1 MIDYK
6 FILFL
11 ISIFSILYIKK
22 KLNLGTNITLYVKEI
37 YTDDNRYCK
46 DLKKPFSIY
55 LDISDQFV
63 PEYIEIFDA
72 FNFTMIPEYNFYA
85 NNLTFT
91 CSIIGPTE
99 TMASYII
106 CELIDKF
113 DLDENINY
121 IMEKYDDEKKF
132 SVEFEGE
139 KYDFTIELLSM
150 YFEIGHKNDDYSPL
164 KPKITGSQVINY
176 SIQEEHHIDFI
187 FDTYLKDNELP
198 GIILHDNSM
207 EISLIELNCTKN
219 DTNKLKCN
227 LNNET
232 VPGPIDNYKIYSIYY
247 KNLCGFRENIDDT
260 ISVTSGKDL

>member
-1 MIDYK
+1 MIEYK
-6 FILFL
+6 FFLFL

-22 KLNLGTNITLYVKEI
+22 KLNLGTDIILYVKDI
-37 YTDDNRYCK
+37 YTDDDRYCK

-72 FNFTMIPEYNFYA
+72 FNFTMIPEYNYNA
-85 NNLTFT
+85 DNLTFS
-91 CSIIGPTE
+91 CSIIGPSE

-113 DLDENINY
+113 LLDENINY

-150 YFEIGHKNDDYSPL
+150 NFEIGNKNDDYSPL
-164 KPKITGSQVINY
+164 KPEITGSQIINY
-176 SIQEEHHIDFI
+176 SIKEEHYIEFL
-187 FDTYLKDNELP
+187 FDTNLKEKELP
-198 GIILHDNSM
+198 GIILHDNSI
-207 EISLIELNCTKN
+207 EISLIELNCTIN

-232 VPGPIDNYKIYSIYY
+232 VPGPINNYKIYSIYY
-247 KNLCGFRENIDDT
+247 KNLCGFKEIIDDT
-260 ISVTSGKDL
+260 ISVTSGNKF